1 MKISRNI
8 TPATRAAWRH
18 WLKINHRVATE
29 VWIIFY
35 KKHAKKSG
43 IRYADA
49 VEEAICFGWIDGI
62 VRRLDDDTYE
72 QRFTPRRP
80 GSRWSELNR
89 RRAKKMIADGR
100 VTEVGMARYRTGL
113 KQPKSGMSQLPNQRL
128 VIPGHL
134 RLKLKETQDAWENF
148 TKLPNGYKR
157 MAIRW
162 ITAAKRD
169 ETRTRRVE
177 EFVRSTAAGGRIG
190 LK

>member
-1 MKISRNI
+1 MKMVEDI
-8 TPATRAAWRH
+8 TPATRAAWRR
-18 WLKINHRVATE
+18 WLEINHRVVTE
-29 VWIIFY
+29 IWLIFY
-35 KKHAKKSG
+35 KKRAAKSG

-62 VRRLDDDTYE
+62 VRRLDDDTYK

-89 RRAKKMIADGR
+89 RRAKKMIADGKM
-100 VTEVGMARYRTGL
+100 TEAGMARYRAGL
-113 KQPKSGMSQLPNQRL
+113 KQPKSGVSPSPGNRL
-128 VIPGHL
+128 VIPGYL
-134 RLKLKETQDAWENF
+134 RLTLKETQDAWENF

-169 ETRTRRVE
+169 ETRTRRVA
-177 EFVRSTAAGGRIG
+177 EFVRLTAAGDRIG